1 VAKKSRRVIAIV
13 GTAPSTRKLVND
25 EPDSVERWGLGGAW
39 ETTNKMDRFFEVHDR
54 AWLMH
59 RGTKRGAYHRYLD
72 FLQHFEGPVYVL
84 GDMGKTLQQAIEYPI
99 DEMVEEF
106 GRYLTSTVS
115 YMLALAITE
124 KPDEIKFY
132 GVDFMTDME
141 VYTHQRAALEYLIGH
156 AKGQGIKIWIP
167 DASPLLKAPLYGR
180 AEAHVMNYDAL
191 LERKATLERDEKLVV
206 ERLVSLRGS
215 LAEVNHWIGQAK
227 GLDMTRGI
235 PDGAPMIVGG
245 GRVEPPQPG
254 EYTLNENNQLVHPD
268 EGKELPSENGLVLT
282 DVRRQPI

>member
-1 VAKKSRRVIAIV
+1 
-13 GTAPSTRKLVND
+13 
-25 EPDSVERWGLGGAW
+25 
-39 ETTNKMDRFFEVHDR
+39 
-54 AWLMH
+54 
-59 RGTKRGAYHRYLD
+59 
-72 FLQHFEGPVYVL
+72 
-84 GDMGKTLQQAIEYPI
+84 
-99 DEMVEEF
+99 
-106 GRYLTSTVS
+106 
-115 YMLALAITE
+115 
-124 KPDEIKFY
+124 
-132 GVDFMTDME
+132 
-141 VYTHQRAALEYLIGH
+141 
-156 AKGQGIKIWIP
+156 
-167 DASPLLKAPLYGR
+167 
-180 AEAHVMNYDAL
+180 MNYDAL